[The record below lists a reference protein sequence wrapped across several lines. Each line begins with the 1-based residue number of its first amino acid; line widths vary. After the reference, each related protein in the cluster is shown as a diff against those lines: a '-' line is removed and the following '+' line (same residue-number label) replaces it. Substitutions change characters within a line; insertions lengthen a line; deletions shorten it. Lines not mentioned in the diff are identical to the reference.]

1 MAIFAIPICED
12 LEMICFGEI
21 IPKFFPPASVFL
33 KPEMVI
39 KPGFVF
45 INDSLVIMLF
55 ERAPATVSGLINDPG
70 SNKSSI
76 ALFLTATL

>member
-1 MAIFAIPICED
+1 
-12 LEMICFGEI
+12 
-21 IPKFFPPASVFL
+21 
-33 KPEMVI
+33 MVI

-45 INDSLVIMLF
+45 INDSFVIMLF
-55 ERAPATVSGLINDPG
+55 EIAPATVSGLINDPG